1 MKKIFLCAISN
12 VASGNCAEDCQF
24 CTQSAYFDTGIT
36 TYKYKDANDVLN
48 EAKLAYKNQA
58 VGFCLVTSGKGIT
71 DKKLEYISSLAH
83 KIKKEIPDINLIA
96 CNGLAS
102 VEQLKYLKSNGID
115 SYNHNLETS
124 KEFYNTVCTSHPWE
138 DRYQTCLNV
147 KEAELMLCSGGIFG
161 LGESD
166 ADRKSL
172 INSIVSLEPMSV
184 PINFYHP
191 NDALP
196 IKASGI
202 TKQEAQKMI
211 AKVATKLPNTML
223 MIAGGRELVFK
234 DDLKSIFESG
244 ANSIVIGNY
253 LTTEGESS
261 HKDLELIKNNGY
273 EIATIE
279 DCPSGH

>member
-12 VASGNCAEDCQF
+12 VSSGNCAEDCKF
-24 CTQSAYFDTGIT
+24 CTQSAYFDTDIT
-36 TYKYKDANDVLN
+36 KYKYKDENTVIQ
-48 EAKLAYKNQA
+48 EAMIAYKNQA

-71 DKKLEYISSLAH
+71 DKKLEYIANLAH
-83 KIKKEIPDINLIA
+83 KIKKEVPDLNLIA
-96 CNGLAS
+96 CNGIAS
-102 VEQLKYLKSNGID
+102 LDQLKYLKSNGID

-124 KEFYNTVCTSHPWE
+124 KEFYNQVCTSHPWE
-138 DRYQTCLNV
+138 DRYQTCLNA
-147 KEAELMLCSGGIFG
+147 KEADLTLCTGGIFG

-166 ADRKSL
+166 ADRVSF
-172 INSIVSLEPMSV
+172 IDSIVSLEPMSV

-202 TKQEAQKMI
+202 TKDEAKEMI
-211 AKVATKLPNTML
+211 SKVASKLPQTML
-223 MIAGGRELVFK
+223 MIAGGRELVFQ
-234 DDLKSIFESG
+234 DDITSIFESG

-253 LTTEGESS
+253 LTTKGESS
-261 HKDLELIKNNGY
+261 HKDLELIKKAGY
-273 EIATIE
+273 TIATIE